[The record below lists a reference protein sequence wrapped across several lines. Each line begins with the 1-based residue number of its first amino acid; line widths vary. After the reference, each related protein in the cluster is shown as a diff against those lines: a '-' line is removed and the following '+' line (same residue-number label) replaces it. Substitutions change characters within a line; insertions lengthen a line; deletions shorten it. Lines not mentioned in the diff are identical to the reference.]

1 MPGTRSV
8 TDLAVLI
15 ERAGQAA
22 LDSQKEGVFKAAK
35 MIKDSIEGERSKA
48 LKGSDH
54 FSRMTKKK
62 QRSGTFKGIR
72 PETHKLRIWF
82 DMKGT
87 YNPTAL
93 LVARGPWG
101 LIEYGSPPHEI
112 TAALGAIQYKKGK
125 RARSYALQQ
134 RSLDIAYGATGL
146 FAGTKPLR
154 LPYGSP
160 RYRVRNH
167 PGFKGRQPFKK
178 GLEAKKDEAARVA
191 TALVQSRVVDVWR
204 MGRETTITVRGD
216 KRTFGQGLVG

>member
-22 LDSQKEGVFKAAK
+22 LESQKDGVFKAGMMLK
-35 MIKDSIEGERSKA
+35 NSIEGERTKA
-48 LKGSDH
+48 LKGKDH
-54 FSRMTKKK
+54 FSRMTQKK

-72 PETHKLRIWF
+72 PDTHKLRIWF

-134 RSLDIAYGATGL
+134 RSLDIAYGAQGL

-154 LPYGSP
+154 LPYGEP

-167 PGFKGRQPFKK
+167 PGFKGREPFKK
-178 GLEAKKDEAARVA
+178 GLQAKKDDAARIA
-191 TALVQSRVVDVWR
+191 TALIQNRVVDVWR
-204 MGRETTITVRGD
+204 MGRETTITVRGSD
-216 KRTFGQGLVG
+216 KKFGQGLVG

>member
-22 LDSQKEGVFKAAK
+22 LESQKDGVFKAAK
-35 MIKDSIEGERSKA
+35 MLKDSIEGERAKA
-48 LKGSDH
+48 MNGRDH

-72 PETHKLRIWF
+72 PDTHRLTIWF
-82 DMKGT
+82 DMKGVN
-87 YNPTAL
+87 NPTAL

-125 RARSYALQQ
+125 RARSYALNQ
-134 RSLDIAYGATGL
+134 RSLDIAFGARGL
-146 FAGTKPLR
+146 FSGTTPLR
-154 LPYGSP
+154 TPYGP

-167 PGFKGRQPFKK
+167 PGTKGKQPFKK
-178 GLEAKKDEAARVA
+178 GLEAKKDDAARVA

-204 MGRETTITVRGD
+204 MGRETLITVRGSD
-216 KRTFGQGLVG
+216 KSFGQGMVG